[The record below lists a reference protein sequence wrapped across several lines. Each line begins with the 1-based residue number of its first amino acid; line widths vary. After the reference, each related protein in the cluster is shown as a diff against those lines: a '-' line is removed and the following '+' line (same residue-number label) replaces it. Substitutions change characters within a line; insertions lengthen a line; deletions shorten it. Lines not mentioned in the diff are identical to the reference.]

1 MREKRFLHPLADD
14 FIQLFINLTA
24 VDIWQYTEDS
34 ALSQCLKLQEQGEY
48 AVKNAAHSDSA
59 AKSAIISALTF
70 WNAL

>member
-1 MREKRFLHPLADD
+1 MREKRLLYPLADVSFYPVFYRFD
-14 FIQLFINLTA
+14 CGRQLA
-24 VDIWQYTEDS
+24 VRGRF
-34 ALSQCLKLQEQGEY
+34 CLKLQEQGEY